1 MRLNGKVA
9 LITGGTLGIGRAIA
23 LRFAQEGA
31 KVAVSG
37 RGRAALD
44 ETVALIR
51 EQGGTAIAI
60 EADVQYKKDVDAM
73 FDTVL
78 AEWGELHILVNNAG
92 ICTPVSFLDMS
103 EEEWDRHMAI
113 NAKGTFLAAQRAA
126 KEMLKQGTGGSIIN
140 MSSVNG
146 INAEADQAH
155 YNATKGAVN
164 LLTMSMSVE
173 LSHLGIRTNALCPGL
188 IETRLTKPLI
198 DNGPAIAEYLKTVPM
213 KRVGQPEEIA
223 DAALF
228 LASDDSR
235 YVSGHCL
242 VVDGGQVTKLS

>member
-1 MRLNGKVA
+1 MRLDGKVA
-9 LITGGTLGIGRAIA
+9 LVTGGTLGIGRAIA

-37 RGRAALD
+37 RGREALE
-44 ETVALIR
+44 ETAALIR
-51 EQGGTAIAI
+51 QQGGEALAI
-60 EADVQYKKDVDAM
+60 EADVQHKQAVDAM

-78 AEWGELHILVNNAG
+78 AAWGEIHVLVNNAG
-92 ICTPVSFLDMS
+92 ICSPAPFLELT
-103 EEEWDRHMAI
+103 EEEWERHMAI
-113 NAKGTFLAAQRAA
+113 NVKGTFLAAQRAA
-126 KEMLKQGTGGSIIN
+126 KEMVKQGTGGSIIN

-146 INAEADQAH
+146 IHAEGDQAH
-155 YNATKGAVN
+155 YNASKGAIN

-188 IETRLTKPLI
+188 IETRLTRPLI
-198 DNGPAIAEYLKTVPM
+198 ENGPAIAEYLKTVPM

-228 LASDDSR
+228 LASNDSR
-235 YVSGHCL
+235 YMSGHCL